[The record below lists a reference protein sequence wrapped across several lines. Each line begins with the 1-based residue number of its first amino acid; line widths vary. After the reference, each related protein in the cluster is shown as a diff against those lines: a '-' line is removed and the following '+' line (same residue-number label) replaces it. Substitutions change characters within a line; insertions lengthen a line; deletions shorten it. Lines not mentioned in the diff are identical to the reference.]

1 MPPEGQMMVPREG
14 HGQGDQPADHVGRQ
28 RSPGPQLDET
38 DHGQPMHRGGR
49 TTDHDKPRD
58 AGNAADHGVA
68 STVSGRM
75 AATGGGAT
83 ICLCADDFGLHEG
96 VNAAVRHL
104 TGMGRVHAVGALV
117 GAPAWRSGIGTLR
130 RIHAEGLDVG
140 LHLDLTEHPV
150 TPGLRRGLGHLIAH
164 AYLGR
169 LERSAIRAE
178 IRAQLDAFE
187 SGVGHGPSYVDG
199 HQHVHQ
205 LPVVRDELM
214 AELDDRYGGFPP
226 WIRSTRSRFGSNYSA
241 GIGPL
246 WKSAMIE
253 LLGAHSLAEAAHR
266 YRVQQNHTLLGV
278 YDFAGGAP
286 RFWQLLKAWLRASHD
301 GDLLM
306 CHPGRAIPKGDPL
319 ASAREAEYQVLA
331 SPAFAQLVRDLGVML
346 WPMSQILADPI

>member
-1 MPPEGQMMVPREG
+1 M
-14 HGQGDQPADHVGRQ
+14 
-28 RSPGPQLDET
+28 
-38 DHGQPMHRGGR
+38 
-49 TTDHDKPRD
+49 
-58 AGNAADHGVA
+58 
-68 STVSGRM
+68 
-75 AATGGGAT
+75 
-83 ICLCADDFGLHEG
+83 
-96 VNAAVRHL
+96 RHL
-104 TGMGRVHAVGALV
+104 TGIGRVHAVGALV

-140 LHLDLTEHPV
+140 LHLDLTEHPL
-150 TPGLRRGLGHLIAH
+150 TPGLRRGLGLLMAH

-187 SGVGHGPSYVDG
+187 SGVGHGPSFVDG

-226 WIRSTRSRFGSNYSA
+226 WIRSTRSHFAGIYSA
-241 GIGPL
+241 GIGAL
-246 WKSAMIE
+246 CKAALIE
-253 LLGAHSLAEAAHR
+253 MLGAQSLAAAAR
-266 YRVQQNHTLLGV
+266 QYRFQQNHALLGV
-278 YDFAGGAP
+278 YDFAGDAAQYW
-286 RFWQLLKAWLRASHD
+286 RLLKAWLRAAQD

-306 CHPGRAIPKGDPL
+306 CHPGRAISKDDPL

-331 SPAFAQLVRDLGVML
+331 SPALAQLIGDLGVML